1 MEEILQDKNNI
12 KKYLSNN
19 ISYTINKKMSVYTSK
34 LDKITK
40 MLEYNIEK
48 NDVIIDSLKNNNLFL
63 EEKIKSLESLIVEL
77 SDKIISHNSQTK
89 INNVDINNDYI
100 ENIEYV
106 EKEKIKKKNNKK
118 DIIIEKQI
126 LNIDDDIDSD
136 NNSYTE
142 NKNFKYHDI
151 KLENI
156 NVENDFIKKCLH
168 MCSLN
173 GDIKLFKK
181 IYIDNIPK
189 EYYPIRNIKKT
200 YQYWNNNHM
209 NDDDGNG
216 TYIKNTILKNIE
228 RAYLKINT
236 FENYSDDTE
245 QFLKNQ
251 EHINNIMEE
260 KYKDK
265 FLSKVIQLI
274 NI

>member
-1 MEEILQDKNNI
+1 MDEIFQDKNNI

-48 NDVIIDSLKNNNLFL
+48 NDVIIDSLKNNNLQL
-63 EEKIKSLESLIVEL
+63 EEKIKSLESLILDL
-77 SDKIISHNSQTK
+77 STK
-89 INNVDINNDYI
+89 INSSNLVISDNNNNNNNNNNKS
-100 ENIEYV
+100 EEF
-106 EKEKIKKKNNKK
+106 EKIKKKNIKK
-118 DIIIEKQI
+118 EIIIEKKQ
-126 LNIDDDIDSD
+126 LNIENDNDSD
-136 NNSYTE
+136 DSFVE

-151 KLENI
+151 KLEDINI
-156 NVENDFIKKCLH
+156 DNDFISKCLH
-168 MCSLN
+168 MCSIN

-181 IYIDNIPK
+181 IYIDNTPK

-209 NDDDGNG
+209 NDDDSNG

-228 RAYLKINT
+228 RAYLRINT
-236 FENYSDDTE
+236 FENYSNDTE

-265 FLSKVIQLI
+265 FLNKITPLI

>member
-19 ISYTINKKMSVYTSK
+19 ISYTINKKMSIYTSK

-77 SDKIISHNSQTK
+77 SDKINPT
-89 INNVDINNDYI
+89 NNIDTNNDYI

-106 EKEKIKKKNNKK
+106 EKEKIKKKYTKK
-118 DIIIEKQI
+118 DIIIEKKI
-126 LNIDDDIDSD
+126 LNIDDDVDSD
-136 NNSYTE
+136 NNSYTG

-151 KLENI
+151 KSENI
-156 NVENDFIKKCLH
+156 NVEDDFIKKCLH
-168 MCSLN
+168 MGSLN

-181 IYIDNIPK
+181 IYVDNIPK

-265 FLSKVIQLI
+265 FLVKIIQLI

>member
-1 MEEILQDKNNI
+1 MEETLQDKNNI

-48 NDVIIDSLKNNNLFL
+48 NDVIIDNLKINNLQM
-63 EEKIKSLESLIVEL
+63 EEKIKSLELLITNLIE
-77 SDKIISHNSQTK
+77 K
-89 INNVDINNDYI
+89 INSNNLVINNNGKQEEI
-100 ENIEYV
+100 
-106 EKEKIKKKNNKK
+106 EKIKKKNIKK
-118 DIIIEKQI
+118 EIIAEKKIVNIECTSE
-126 LNIDDDIDSD
+126 NDNDSED
-136 NNSYTE
+136 NFIE
-142 NKNFKYHDI
+142 NKNLKYHDI
-151 KLENI
+151 KLEDINI
-156 NVENDFIKKCLH
+156 DNDFIAKCLH
-168 MCSLN
+168 TCSIN
-173 GDIKLFKK
+173 GDVKLFKK

-200 YQYWNNNHM
+200 YQYWNNDHM
-209 NDDDGNG
+209 NDDDSNG

-228 RAYLKINT
+228 RAYLRINT
-236 FENYSDDTE
+236 FENYSNDTE

-265 FLSKVIQLI
+265 FLNKITPLI